1 MFIMFNGIK
10 HDGCIYNSVEQRFHH
25 IKGIHFRE
33 EMLLSEE
40 DPGKQKQLSKSI
52 ANFSNI
58 TWDKIKDDVMKC
70 LLMFKFSQ
78 HADMKQLLL
87 ETGTKCVLEVNHNDQ
102 YWSTGLAMGRDNFDR
117 KKLKGTNKLG
127 LLL

>member
-10 HDGCIYNSVEQRFHH
+10 HDGCMYNSVEQRFHH

-58 TWDKIKDDVMKC
+58 T
-70 LLMFKFSQ
+70 
-78 HADMKQLLL
+78 
-87 ETGTKCVLEVNHNDQ
+87 
-102 YWSTGLAMGRDNFDR
+102 
-117 KKLKGTNKLG
+117 
-127 LLL
+127 